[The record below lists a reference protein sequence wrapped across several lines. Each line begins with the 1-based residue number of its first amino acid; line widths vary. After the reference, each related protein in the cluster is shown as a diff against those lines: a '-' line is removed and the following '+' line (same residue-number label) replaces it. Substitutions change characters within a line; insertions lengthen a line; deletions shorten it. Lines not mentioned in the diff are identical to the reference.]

1 MKKSSL
7 LITLLTLLPLAG
19 CGQNDNSKTI
29 YTSFYPVYD
38 FTKRIVGDKFEVKN
52 LTPVGTEPHDYEPK
66 ASEVAG
72 MTSSKA
78 LFLNGLGLEHWKDEL
93 PSDLTKKSYVVT
105 KDIETLSIDNVTD
118 PHVWLSPKNAIKEMS
133 NILATLK
140 EIDVDN
146 YKYYEDNYNKA
157 VEDFNALDAEFKTTI
172 DGLSNKY
179 LVVSHAAFGYL
190 CHEYGLTQIYVRG
203 LTPDDEPT
211 SKELE
216 EIINQVN
223 TYNVNTIFYEELVSP
238 EISKKI
244 ADETGVKTETLNP
257 LEGLEQ
263 EDLDA
268 GEDYLSIMR
277 DNLAKIKEANK

>member
-29 YTSFYPVYD
+29 YTSFYPIYD

-78 LFLNGLGLEHWKDEL
+78 LFLNGLGLEHYIDEL
-93 PSDLTKKSYVVT
+93 PSDLAKKSYVVS

-268 GEDYLSIMR
+268 GKDYLSIMR
-277 DNLAKIKEANK
+277 DNLVKIKEANK

>member
-7 LITLLTLLPLAG
+7 LITLVTLLPLVG
-19 CGQNDNSKTI
+19 CGQSDNSNTI
-29 YTSFYPVYD
+29 YTSFYPIYD
-38 FTKRIVGDKFEVKN
+38 LTKRIVGDKFEVKN

-72 MTSSKA
+72 MSDSKA

-93 PSDLTKKSYVVT
+93 PENLSKKTYVVT
-105 KDIETLSIDNVTD
+105 EGIETLSIDNVTD

-133 NILATLK
+133 NILSTLK
-140 EIDVDN
+140 ELDVAN
-146 YKYYEDNYNKA
+146 YSYYEDNYNKA
-157 VEDFNALDAEFKTTI
+157 VTEFNALDAEFKTTI

-190 CHEYGLTQIYVRG
+190 CNEYGLTQIYVRG
-203 LTPDDEPT
+203 LEPDDEPT

-216 EIINQVN
+216 AIIEQVN
-223 TYNVNTIFYEELVSP
+223 TYNITTIFYEELVSP

-244 ADETGVKTETLNP
+244 ADETGVKTDTLNP
-257 LEGLEQ
+257 MEGLEQ
-263 EDLDA
+263 EELDA
-268 GEDYLSIMR
+268 GENYLTVMR
-277 DNLAKIKEANK
+277 DNLAKIKEACK

>member
-1 MKKSSL
+1 MKKRSL

-29 YTSFYPVYD
+29 YTSFYPLYD

-78 LFLNGLGLEHWKDEL
+78 LFLNGLGLEHYIDEL
-93 PSDLTKKSYVVT
+93 PSDLAKKSYIVS

-118 PHVWLSPKNAIKEMS
+118 PHVWLSPKNAIKEMG

-268 GEDYLSIMR
+268 GKDYLSIMR
-277 DNLAKIKEANK
+277 DNLVKIKEANK

>member
-19 CGQNDNSKTI
+19 CGQKDNSNTI
-29 YTSFYPVYD
+29 YTSFYPLYD

-78 LFLNGLGLEHWKDEL
+78 LFLNGLGLEHYIDEL
-93 PSDLTKKSYVVT
+93 PSDLAKKSYVVS

-118 PHVWLSPKNAIKEMS
+118 PHVWLSPKNAIKEMG

-146 YKYYEDNYNKA
+146 YQYYEDNYNKA